1 MVYRKK
7 TAGKKYARKTKV
19 FGKINTKATVAKKRR
34 SNLVRLIKDINIAE
48 SEMKYNSATRTIQS
62 LYHNSLNE
70 SHLWSPSSVVSM
82 NVMPNQGTNDGA
94 RIGDRIFLKGIL
106 LRAMF
111 QIAGDRLNT
120 SIQIYYVPHNSE
132 QGSPGTYSDLF
143 HNITGSAMMDSIQKK
158 RWPGIRY
165 LGKFS
170 TKPHDM
176 WQHGG
181 GATIAG
187 NCGSIYVKR
196 FIPINKKIY
205 FKADASNQ
213 PSNLPEYG
221 TIVVIPYQNVN
232 TLATD
237 VVVINSDMHATSYY
251 KDL

>member
-1 MVYRKK
+1 MPLKRSFRKN
-7 TAGKKYARKTKV
+7 KKPI
-19 FGKINTKATVAKKRR
+19 FSKINAKNLIAKKKR
-34 SNLVRLIKDINIAE
+34 SNLVSLIKSININQ
-48 SEMKYNSATRTIQS
+48 SETKYNSATRTVES

-82 NVMPNQGTNDGA
+82 NVMPNQGTHDGA

-106 LRAMF
+106 LRGMF

-120 SIQIYYVPHNSE
+120 SIAIYYVPHNSE

-143 HNITGSAMMDSIQKK
+143 HNVTGSAMMDTLQKK
-158 RWPGIRY
+158 KFPGIKF
-165 LGKFS
+165 LGRFS
-170 TKPHDM
+170 SKPHDM

-196 FIPINKKIY
+196 FIPINKKVF

-213 PSNLPEYG
+213 PTNLPEYG

-232 TLATD
+232 TLSTD
-237 VVVINSDMHATSYY
+237 VVVINSDLHATSYY